1 MDTFRDNIEEQTK
14 NIKKLR
20 NELTTFSKTY
30 KINKFYTPTQNLL
43 ITDVTNKLR
52 YGIEQYCFYLNM
64 LQDLIQITI
73 PVDPFVDVLDIVGN
87 EELSEE
93 KQLHLLNLL
102 HGKNVGKNG
111 LFSEYEIEW
120 FNDVYTKI
128 DFVIENYSFLQCWEN
143 SYQMTISQELTQ
155 MPKDSENTKMKIMKK
170 FEKLKKNTEDESA
183 DVFGDFAGKAT
194 AEAFEDKLKS
204 KNKQITTSLIRSNQI
219 LKSTVLQTDLN
230 LEEIYIQGNML
241 TELND
246 KFDVLDTLLTQSSK
260 IMKLIEKNGSKEKR
274 RVYMSFGFLIL
285 CISWVLWKRLIR
297 GPLKLVLWL
306 WFNFFKKILYTTG
319 VVGRKKIVFDQPI
332 FEEVTSLLTNDIS
345 KTTSLSSISESVKS
359 VINST
364 AASIPTK
371 LINSTS
377 ILSIAKKASIPKIKN
392 DTINATIASISEIKK
407 TPIDTIAIQKNIN
420 TTIARG
426 INTTIDSLISE
437 NDSIINASNL
447 TLNSTKAVIS
457 SLNKTAKSLFNS
469 TS

>member
-1 MDTFRDNIEEQTK
+1 
-14 NIKKLR
+14 
-20 NELTTFSKTY
+20 
-30 KINKFYTPTQNLL
+30 
-43 ITDVTNKLR
+43 
-52 YGIEQYCFYLNM
+52 
-64 LQDLIQITI
+64 
-73 PVDPFVDVLDIVGN
+73 
-87 EELSEE
+87 
-93 KQLHLLNLL
+93 
-102 HGKNVGKNG
+102 
-111 LFSEYEIEW
+111 
-120 FNDVYTKI
+120 
-128 DFVIENYSFLQCWEN
+128 
-143 SYQMTISQELTQ
+143 
-155 MPKDSENTKMKIMKK
+155 
-170 FEKLKKNTEDESA
+170 
-183 DVFGDFAGKAT
+183 
-194 AEAFEDKLKS
+194 
-204 KNKQITTSLIRSNQI
+204 
-219 LKSTVLQTDLN
+219 
-230 LEEIYIQGNML
+230 ML

-457 SLNKTAKSLFNS
+457 SLNKTTKSLFNS